1 MGGSEI
7 SYSENSNSENSH
19 CTETIYSVAW
29 RSMSSSGNKKKTHT
43 VRTQIS
49 PRKIYSVAYA
59 KKRTIGERAKNA
71 CDICRNMGSSGDEKK
86 GPTVR
91 THISPRKIYSVVYA
105 NYGQLCDKWW

>member
-1 MGGSEI
+1 
-7 SYSENSNSENSH
+7 
-19 CTETIYSVAW
+19 
-29 RSMSSSGNKKKTHT
+29 MSSSGNKKKTHT

-86 GPTVR
+86 RSYSENSHLSEKDLFGGICQLWPIVR
-91 THISPRKIYSVVYA
+91 QMVVK
-105 NYGQLCDKWW
+105 CDA